1 MAARLGI
8 TPSQT
13 AGPYFTI
20 VLGQEGQNIVAGPG
34 VPGTR
39 IRVEGRV
46 LDGDR
51 NPIDDALIDVW
62 QANAA
67 GRYRH
72 ALDARDDL
80 PLDEGFTG
88 FGSVPTA
95 FQTGLWSFDTV
106 KPGPVPDP
114 RGGMQAPHLNLV
126 VQARGMLMPSFTRLY
141 FPEDVDE
148 QAHDLVLS
156 MVPAGR
162 RQTLIASLTSPGS
175 DTEVPV
181 YRLDIRF
188 QGDDETV
195 FFDL

>member
-1 MAARLGI
+1 MPRLGV

-13 AGPYFTI
+13 VGPYFTM

-34 VPGTR
+34 VPGIR
-39 IRVEGRV
+39 IRVEGHV
-46 LDGDR
+46 FDGDR

-72 ALDARDDL
+72 PIDTRDEL

-88 FGSVPTA
+88 YGSAATA

-106 KPGPVPDP
+106 KPGAVPDP
-114 RGGMQAPHLNLV
+114 NGGMQAPHLNLV
-126 VQARGMLMPSFTRLY
+126 VQARGMLMPSFTRVY
-141 FPEDVDE
+141 FPDDAE
-148 QAHDLVLS
+148 QHAHDLVLS
-156 MVPAGR
+156 MVPQGR
-162 RQTLIASLTSPGS
+162 RHTLIATLAAPTG
-175 DTEVPV
+175 DGEAPV
-181 YRLDIRF
+181 YLFDIKF

>member
-1 MAARLGI
+1 MARFGI

-13 AGPYFTI
+13 VGPYFTI
-20 VLGQEGQNIVAGPG
+20 VLAQEGQNIVAAPG

-46 LDGDR
+46 FDGDR

-72 ALDARDDL
+72 PLDSRDEL
-80 PLDEGFTG
+80 PLDDGFTG
-88 FGSVPTA
+88 YGAAATA

-106 KPGPVPDP
+106 KPGAVPDP
-114 RGGMQAPHLNLV
+114 NGGMQAPHLNLV
-126 VQARGMLMPSFTRLY
+126 VQARGMLMPSFTRVY
-141 FPEDVDE
+141 FPEDAD
-148 QAHDLVLS
+148 QHTNDLVLS
-156 MVPAGR
+156 MVPAAR
-162 RQTLIASLTSPGS
+162 RHTLIATQVEPADEG
-175 DTEVPV
+175 DVPV
-181 YRLDIRF
+181 YSFDIKF